1 MGKFI
6 LNEEEKND
14 IRTIYESIGI
24 FLNEDSVFGALARK
38 ALAWVGKNEDDIVK
52 LFKTTEIALAKSID
66 DIVSLA
72 TKSKSLTQLDDLQS
86 KLMHFYNPSGQ
97 VAGVEAAKKNVVKFL
112 NGYSKSKG
120 KANWKVVRD
129 EVSGAA
135 PKPQAPAQ
143 ASAKPNP
150 DYVQVRQNPV
160 GGIFGNKLSGN
171 RISNRSFTGSNL
183 DQIDASKIKNFG
195 GNMDEY
201 NKVIAKAIK
210 TGDYSYVSSGGFEK
224 FGITNFRDFLKN
236 NIEKINEVI
245 PESGRWSV
253 NFK

>member
-1 MGKFI
+1 MSKFL

-14 IRTIYESIGI
+14 IRTMYESIGI
-24 FLNEDSVFGALARK
+24 FLNEDSVFGTIARK
-38 ALAWVGKNEDDIVK
+38 ALAWAGKNEDDIVK

-66 DIVSLA
+66 DLVGAA
-72 TKSKSLTQLDDLQS
+72 TKSKSLTQLDDLQA

-97 VAGVEAAKKNVVKFL
+97 VAGIEAAKKNVVKFL

-129 EVSGAA
+129 EVSGTA
-135 PKPQAPAQ
+135 PKPQAPSQ
-143 ASAKPNP
+143 SSVNP
-150 DYVQVRQNPV
+150 DYAQVRQNPV
-160 GGIFGNKLSGN
+160 GGMFGNKLSGN

-195 GNMDEY
+195 GSMDEY

-210 TGDYSYVSSGGFEK
+210 TGDYQYVSSGGFEK

-236 NIEKINEVI
+236 NIAKINEVI

>member
-129 EVSGAA
+129 EIKGIQPSSA
-135 PKPQAPAQ
+135 
-143 ASAKPNP
+143 ASAGSKATTNLMKGKTISSDWSQWKPENIDFTKFSTP
-150 DYVQVRQNPV
+150 QYWN
-160 GGIFGNKLSGN
+160 
-171 RISNRSFTGSNL
+171 TGSL
-183 DQIDASKIKNFG
+183 DTKMYILNKN
-195 GNMDEY
+195 
-201 NKVIAKAIK
+201 ISSAIK
-210 TGDYSYVSSGGFEK
+210 KGNWNLVPIQGFEK
-224 FGITNFRDFLKN
+224 FGISNFREFLQKN
-236 NIEKINEVI
+236 IDKVNHVYDDI
-245 PESGRWSV
+245 GRWSV

>member
-1 MGKFI
+1 MSKFL

-14 IRTIYESIGI
+14 IRTMYESMGI
-24 FLNEDSVFGALARK
+24 FLNEENIYGTLARK
-38 ALAWVGKNEDDIVK
+38 AVAWAGKNEDDIIK
-52 LFKTTEIALAKSID
+52 LFKTTEVALAKSID

-72 TKSKSLTQLDDLQS
+72 TKSKSLTQLDDLQA

-97 VAGVEAAKKNVVKFL
+97 VATVEAAKKNVVKFL

-120 KANWKVVRD
+120 KTNWKVVRD
-129 EVSGAA
+129 EVSGTA

-143 ASAKPNP
+143 ASAKPNA

-171 RISNRSFTGSNL
+171 RISNGSFTNVIN
-183 DQIDASKIKNFG
+183 DIDPSKITNWG
-195 GNMDEY
+195 GSIDNY
-201 NKVIAKAIK
+201 NKIIANAIK
-210 TGDYSYVSSGGFEK
+210 TGNYEKVSRGGFEK
-224 FGITNFRDFLKN
+224 LGITDFREFLKN
-236 NIEKINEVI
+236 NIAKINEVI